1 MKKGDVVVWG
11 LIPTDQDA
19 PETVQPTMGT
29 FHHPTPR
36 LETGLP
42 FDSLSH
48 FASTADVGSESEP
61 LQGMAHLGKVV
72 APVSSTGQALVKAHP
87 QGMGWAGCWPL
98 HWQAVHR
105 GPHRFHVVAVGSLH
119 RQSHRNARCFGQ
131 QATLDASLS
140 PVRGVGAGFSPHPGA
155 IWSWRR
161 PCSPN
166 SSPAPSVR
174 RSVPV
179 PPATAP
185 RTPQR
190 PPIPGSAGGRWNRN
204 RCPWHPTL
212 STDPP
217 EAGAQH
223 VEYPIGAG
231 AVGNPGPGTA
241 KPMGVHPLGD
251 QGLQHLPEL
260 VGDSESARCG
270 VGLGGRAS
278 TLGTRGLGVFLFRHC
293 PSLDA
298 TLAWVPETA
307 LPVFTG
313 Y

>member
-42 FDSLSH
+42 FDGLRL

-72 APVSSTGQALVKAHP
+72 APVSGTGQALVKAHP

-105 GPHRFHVVAVGSLH
+105 GPHRFHVMAVGSLH

-140 PVRGVGAGFSPHPGA
+140 PVRGVGAGFFPPPRGDLVMAPSMLTQLQ
-155 IWSWRR
+155 
-161 PCSPN
+161 
-166 SSPAPSVR
+166 SSPFS
-174 RSVPV
+174 S
-179 PPATAP
+179 
-185 RTPQR
+185 
-190 PPIPGSAGGRWNRN
+190 S
-204 RCPWHPTL
+204 
-212 STDPP
+212 
-217 EAGAQH
+217 
-223 VEYPIGAG
+223 
-231 AVGNPGPGTA
+231 
-241 KPMGVHPLGD
+241 
-251 QGLQHLPEL
+251 
-260 VGDSESARCG
+260 
-270 VGLGGRAS
+270 
-278 TLGTRGLGVFLFRHC
+278 
-293 PSLDA
+293 
-298 TLAWVPETA
+298 
-307 LPVFTG
+307 
-313 Y
+313 